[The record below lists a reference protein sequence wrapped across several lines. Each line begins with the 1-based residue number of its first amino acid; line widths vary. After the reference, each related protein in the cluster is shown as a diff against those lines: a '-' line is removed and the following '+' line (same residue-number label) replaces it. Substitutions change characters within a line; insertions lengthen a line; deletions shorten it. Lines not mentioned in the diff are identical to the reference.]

1 MEYNKYPVL
10 VLNCKIGGLAI
21 MRTLGSLG
29 VPVYGIDGDPE
40 APGLKSRYCKGR
52 LVKFFD
58 ENNPRDYLEFVLD
71 VGRRLGEK
79 TLLIPTS
86 DELSVF
92 VAEYASELDRY
103 FVFPKNEA
111 GLVKKIISKEGMYEL
126 AVQNGIPTP
135 WTIFPR
141 SMEDVLLHLEHIE
154 FPVMLKAIHG
164 NRLQAQK
171 GKKMVI
177 VRSRNELIDSYRSL
191 EDPASPNLMIQEY
204 IPGDDDQ
211 IFIFNGYFEEK
222 SECLAGFT
230 GHKLRQYPVHVGCA
244 SLGICRWNQA
254 VADTTVQFM
263 KKIGYKGV
271 LDIGYRLD
279 PRDGFYKVLDINP
292 RVGQAFR
299 LFLGE
304 DGMDV
309 VRALYL
315 NLTGQSVPRVVPR
328 EGRRWVIEDFDLESS
343 LDYYREGSLGLGE
356 WIKSYRGVEESAWF
370 DLKDPMPFLGMA
382 RRLCLRLLF
391 LAKKRLCFGSGARIS
406 DAWRRA

>member
-1 MEYNKYPVL
+1 V
-10 VLNCKIGGLAI
+10 
-21 MRTLGSLG
+21 
-29 VPVYGIDGDPE
+29 
-40 APGLKSRYCKGR
+40 
-52 LVKFFD
+52 
-58 ENNPRDYLEFVLD
+58 
-71 VGRRLGEK
+71 
-79 TLLIPTS
+79 
-86 DELSVF
+86 
-92 VAEYASELDRY
+92 
-103 FVFPKNEA
+103 
-111 GLVKKIISKEGMYEL
+111 
-126 AVQNGIPTP
+126 
-135 WTIFPR
+135 
-141 SMEDVLLHLEHIE
+141 EDVLLHLEHIE

-177 VRSRNELIDSYRSL
+177 VRSRNELMDSYRSL

-356 WIKSYRGVEESAWF
+356 WIKSYGGVEESAWF
-370 DLKDPMPFLGMA
+370 DRKDLRPFVHMA
-382 RRLCLRLLF
+382 LEFGGKAMRWAIRHF
-391 LAKKRLCFGSGARIS
+391 LNHTR
-406 DAWRRA
+406 